1 MRRAALI
8 IALLAFAWSSVWA
21 KEKGE
26 KGEPDLKATLDRVA
40 EYVQSYFTRAQ
51 SIIADETIR
60 IQPLGFDLLSDG
72 LARTLRT
79 ELRIS
84 WEPDADGTLAPPQ
97 VLRTLISVNGRPPR
111 EKDNDRCFDPQ
122 ATSPEILSLFLP
134 ENQKELDF
142 KANGHGKVGGREAQ
156 IIDVHE
162 REKGPATVTRT
173 YEGCS
178 RIEKP
183 GSAWYRTW
191 IDVETFAVLRLDQHL
206 EGPYDVTIPAD
217 RKLGTMSRDVMI
229 ERLDASITYRP
240 VTFTDPQETVM
251 LPVSREMVQVIRNAP
266 SPRMRISHSYRNFRR
281 FMTGGRIVQQ

>member
-1 MRRAALI
+1 MRRVALTLV
-8 IALLAFAWSSVWA
+8 LLAAAWSHASAVENA
-21 KEKGE
+21 P
-26 KGEPDLKATLDRVA
+26 PDLRVTLDRVA
-40 EYVQSYFTRAQ
+40 EYVQAYFTRAQ
-51 SIIADETIR
+51 SIVADETIR
-60 IQPLGFDLLSDG
+60 IQPLRYDLLSDG
-72 LARTLRT
+72 LPRTLRT

-84 WEPDADGTLAPPQ
+84 WEPDADGALATPQ

-111 EKDNDRCFDPQ
+111 DKDDDRCFDPQ

-134 ENQKELDF
+134 QNQKELDF
-142 KANGHGKVGGREAQ
+142 KAAGRGKVRGRQAQ
-156 IIDVHE
+156 IVDAHE
-162 REKGPATVTRT
+162 RERGPASVTKT

-191 IDVETFAVLRLDQHL
+191 IDVETFSVLKLEQHL

-217 RKLGTMSRDVMI
+217 RKLGTMSRNVMI

-240 VTFTDPQETVM
+240 VTFSDPDETIM

-266 SPRMRISHSYRNFRR
+266 SPRMRITHSYRNFRR